1 MARERERILM
11 SMAMNWKKH
20 ENERR
25 GEGGSEEEQEEEGGR
40 RHRSRLELSPPSTA
54 VGAGGVHILMH
65 TLAHLP
71 PSKTQ
76 DKYPKRRQIQ
86 PLCAALG

>member
-1 MARERERILM
+1 MR
-11 SMAMNWKKH
+11 
-20 ENERR
+20 
-25 GEGGSEEEQEEEGGR
+25 
-40 RHRSRLELSPPSTA
+40 RSRRRKGGTRLLLSPPTTA

-86 PLCAALG
+86 PLCAALGRVQSCPSSAVVILEDLQRGEELRRRRQQ

>member
-1 MARERERILM
+1 MRTR
-11 SMAMNWKKH
+11 
-20 ENERR
+20 
-25 GEGGSEEEQEEEGGR
+25 EGGREEVRRSRRRMGGR

-86 PLCAALG
+86 PLRAALG